1 VKRRQSN
8 ERNEQKTDEASERQ
22 QKKLTGDA
30 KKMKKSIRKIERRTR
45 GRDTTDAMN
54 RGAFML
60 SGIDRVRWRT
70 VAANDE
76 TVNAWRDA
84 A

>member
-1 VKRRQSN
+1 MSRAKIEKMVNRRQSN

-45 GRDTTDAMN
+45 GRDN
-54 RGAFML
+54 GKG
-60 SGIDRVRWRT
+60 SCV
-70 VAANDE
+70 
-76 TVNAWRDA
+76 
-84 A
+84 